1 MKNKK
6 AKLLSILLSL
16 SMLGTAPV
24 YGEDFSDFSDNLVAS
39 DEADPEVS
47 VSSDDTSQDSF
58 QIEDPDSA
66 NEDSSFFSNEE
77 AETTSDFA
85 SDESDINEQGF
96 SDGEVSEEEIADT
109 EIADETSIIDYANA
123 APRAS
128 IVEADIEI
136 DPSIT
141 TTCNSYSGRNL
152 EYQNYTIWSSTV
164 SSYLTASPDGGLMR
178 VQAGALDGTLLVEYY
193 DSSYNYQRTVTVP
206 LSLPVFGAFYESAD
220 NYYVLS
226 GQNNTDHDDSVE
238 VYHITKYTKDWKA
251 LGSCGLFGANTAY
264 PFDAGSARMVIN
276 GNYLFVRT
284 CHEMYNG
291 HQANVTFSVDTSNMN
306 IVDKFTG
313 IWNTSNG
320 YIGHSFNQFIQVDN
334 GTLLGVDHKEAR
346 EVCGFVLSKYVSD
359 ISSGNFQSGI
369 ATPCESLTFMSL
381 VNDTSIH
388 YNYTGA
394 SLGAFEYSD
403 SAYLIAG
410 TKDTDNTATTRDVF
424 ITSMDKSSGETFTHF
439 YSNYAGTDDSALT
452 PHLVKTGNDSFILLW
467 SNQGYV
473 YYTAVDGTGQQV
485 GTTHKMAGNLSDCA
499 PIVSNGKVIW
509 YTWKNQFNTFYEI
522 SLNDLSSNHAVR
534 IENGHKYNYADK
546 AENTLLT
553 GTCRICGYQKQFSV
567 PVELDVQ
574 KKDASNTFFQEMKE
588 IYQMEPGGTAD
599 ILWYSYFA
607 SANKDYDQ
615 ITNWKISSS
624 DESIVSVEQT
634 DKNRGTITALK
645 PGFVTLT
652 IQEQTNP
659 SAVFTAKVYVNM
671 ISDDTASWYLPSSYF
686 VFDGTEH
693 KPSVHLKVN
702 NKLLT
707 EGTDYEITY
716 DGDLINAGT
725 VKLTV
730 TGIGAYTG
738 SVETT
743 YNIQKLS
750 MSNASFSVAPA
761 YYTGSEVTPEV
772 TVTHSGKTLVKDRDF
787 IVTYHHNIEP
797 SSYYNSPW
805 VGIDGIGNYQGYVTK
820 SFTISR
826 ADISSCTVTLSDESL
841 TYTGSS
847 LRPTVTV
854 KSGDKELTLNQDYY
868 VSYRN
873 NWDAGTASVIVNGSG
888 NYTGSVTK
896 DFQIVP
902 ADISNY
908 EVTLYNDSFDYDGT
922 AKEQRYVRLY
932 SGTRWLSEDT
942 DFTVTY
948 ANNVNAGTASAIL
961 TGTGNYTGSVT
972 KDFTIKPLDISRY
985 SASLSQYSYTSDGT
999 EKCPDVTVTYGDKTL
1014 AAGTDFTVSY
1024 KDNVKEGTATVTITG
1039 AGNYT
1044 GIINTTFTI
1053 TAAPGKDDSDSG
1065 KDNPS
1070 KDDSGKDDSGKD
1082 NSGKDDSGKDNS
1094 GKDDSGKDNSS
1105 KNDSDKGNQNSST
1118 PGNNNN
1124 NNNNGNTSGNNDQNN
1139 NGQNNNNTNNNNN
1152 NQNNSSNNEANNDTA
1167 ITPVPAVINASDIT
1181 LTKSKKKA
1189 NIITSIESD
1198 GKVSLKSSNTKVVKI
1213 SGTKVIPVNPGKA
1226 NVTITVTAG
1235 TRYAAASKTVTITV
1249 IPAKT
1254 SLRSVKSTTAKQ
1266 ATVTWKKAK
1275 SISGYQISYSQNSS
1289 MKKAKTL
1296 TVKGSA
1302 TRATLKKLVSKKKYY
1317 VRIRTY
1323 KVVNGKKY
1331 YSKWSSKKSVKIK

>member
-66 NEDSSFFSNEE
+66 NEDSSFFSNAE

-109 EIADETSIIDYANA
+109 EIEDETSIIDYANA

-141 TTCNSYSGRNL
+141 ATCNSYSGRNL
-152 EYQNYTIWSSTV
+152 EYQNYTVWSSTV
-164 SSYLTASPDGGLMR
+164 SSYLTTSPDGGLMR

-238 VYHITKYTKDWKA
+238 VYHVTKYTKDWKA

-284 CHEMYNG
+284 CHKMYNG
-291 HQANVTFSVDTSNMN
+291 HQANVTFSVDTSSMN

-313 IWNTSNG
+313 VWNTSNG
-320 YIGHSFNQFIQVDN
+320 YVSHSFNQFIQVDN
-334 GTLLGVDHKEAR
+334 GTLLGVDHGEGYPTAL
-346 EVCGFVLSKYVSD
+346 VLSKYVSD

-369 ATPCESLTFMSL
+369 ATPCKSLTFMSL

-410 TKDTDNTATTRDVF
+410 TKDTDSTATTRDVF

-452 PHLVKTGNDSFILLW
+452 PHLVKTGNNSFILLW

-499 PIVSNGKVIW
+499 PIVSNGKAIW

-522 SLNDLSSNHAVR
+522 SLNDLSSNHAAR

-546 AENTLLT
+546 AENALLT
-553 GTCRICGYQKQFSV
+553 GTCRVCGYQKQFSV

-574 KKDASNTFFQEMKE
+574 KKDASNTFYQEMKE

-634 DKNRGTITALK
+634 GKNTCTITALK
-645 PGFVTLT
+645 PGFATFT
-652 IQEQTNP
+652 IQEKTNP
-659 SAVFTAKVYVNM
+659 SAVFTAKIYVNM

-730 TGIGAYTG
+730 TGIGVYTG

-772 TVTHSGKTLVKDRDF
+772 TVTHSGKTLVKDRNF
-787 IVTYHHNIEP
+787 IVTYHNNIEP

-820 SFTISR
+820 SFTINR

-873 NWDAGTASVIVNGSG
+873 NWDAGTAS
-888 NYTGSVTK
+888 
-896 DFQIVP
+896 
-902 ADISNY
+902 
-908 EVTLYNDSFDYDGT
+908 
-922 AKEQRYVRLY
+922 
-932 SGTRWLSEDT
+932 
-942 DFTVTY
+942 
-948 ANNVNAGTASAIL
+948 AIL

-985 SASLSQYSYTSDGT
+985 SASLSQYSYTSDGA

-1053 TAAPGKDDSDSG
+1053 TAAPDKDDSDAGKDNPGKDDSGKDDSG
-1065 KDNPS
+1065 KN
-1070 KDDSGKDDSGKD
+1070 DSGKDDSGKD

-1094 GKDDSGKDNSS
+1094 GK
-1105 KNDSDKGNQNSST
+1105 NDSDKGNQNSST
-1118 PGNNNN
+1118 PGNNNNN

-1226 NVTITVTAG
+1226 NVTITVAAG

-1254 SLRSVKSTTAKQ
+1254 SLRSVKSKTAKQ

-1323 KVVNGKKY
+1323 KVVSGKKY
-1331 YSKWSSKKSVKIK
+1331 YSKWSSKKSVKIR

>member
-1 MKNKK
+1 M
-6 AKLLSILLSL
+6 
-16 SMLGTAPV
+16 
-24 YGEDFSDFSDNLVAS
+24 
-39 DEADPEVS
+39 
-47 VSSDDTSQDSF
+47 
-58 QIEDPDSA
+58 
-66 NEDSSFFSNEE
+66 
-77 AETTSDFA
+77 
-85 SDESDINEQGF
+85 
-96 SDGEVSEEEIADT
+96 
-109 EIADETSIIDYANA
+109 ANA
-123 APRAS
+123 RFS
-128 IVEADIEI
+128 I
-136 DPSIT
+136 
-141 TTCNSYSGRNL
+141 
-152 EYQNYTIWSSTV
+152 
-164 SSYLTASPDGGLMR
+164 
-178 VQAGALDGTLLVEYY
+178 
-193 DSSYNYQRTVTVP
+193 
-206 LSLPVFGAFYESAD
+206 
-220 NYYVLS
+220 
-226 GQNNTDHDDSVE
+226 
-238 VYHITKYTKDWKA
+238 
-251 LGSCGLFGANTAY
+251 
-264 PFDAGSARMVIN
+264 
-276 GNYLFVRT
+276 
-284 CHEMYNG
+284 
-291 HQANVTFSVDTSNMN
+291 
-306 IVDKFTG
+306 
-313 IWNTSNG
+313 
-320 YIGHSFNQFIQVDN
+320 
-334 GTLLGVDHKEAR
+334 
-346 EVCGFVLSKYVSD
+346 
-359 ISSGNFQSGI
+359 
-369 ATPCESLTFMSL
+369 
-381 VNDTSIH
+381 
-388 YNYTGA
+388 
-394 SLGAFEYSD
+394 
-403 SAYLIAG
+403 
-410 TKDTDNTATTRDVF
+410 
-424 ITSMDKSSGETFTHF
+424 
-439 YSNYAGTDDSALT
+439 
-452 PHLVKTGNDSFILLW
+452 
-467 SNQGYV
+467 
-473 YYTAVDGTGQQV
+473 
-485 GTTHKMAGNLSDCA
+485 
-499 PIVSNGKVIW
+499 
-509 YTWKNQFNTFYEI
+509 
-522 SLNDLSSNHAVR
+522 
-534 IENGHKYNYADK
+534 
-546 AENTLLT
+546 
-553 GTCRICGYQKQFSV
+553 
-567 PVELDVQ
+567 
-574 KKDASNTFFQEMKE
+574 
-588 IYQMEPGGTAD
+588 
-599 ILWYSYFA
+599 
-607 SANKDYDQ
+607 
-615 ITNWKISSS
+615 
-624 DESIVSVEQT
+624 
-634 DKNRGTITALK
+634 
-645 PGFVTLT
+645 
-652 IQEQTNP
+652 
-659 SAVFTAKVYVNM
+659 
-671 ISDDTASWYLPSSYF
+671 
-686 VFDGTEH
+686 
-693 KPSVHLKVN
+693 
-702 NKLLT
+702 
-707 EGTDYEITY
+707 
-716 DGDLINAGT
+716 
-725 VKLTV
+725 
-730 TGIGAYTG
+730 
-738 SVETT
+738 
-743 YNIQKLS
+743 
-750 MSNASFSVAPA
+750 APA
-761 YYTGSEVTPEV
+761 YYAGSEVTPEV

-787 IVTYHHNIEP
+787 IVTYHNNIEP

-820 SFTISR
+820 SFTINR

-847 LRPTVTV
+847 LRPTATV

-873 NWDAGTASVIVNGSG
+873 NWDAGTASAILTGTG

-896 DFQIVP
+896 DFQIIP

-1082 NSGKDDSGKDNS
+1082 NSVKDDSGKDNS

-1226 NVTITVTAG
+1226 NVTITGAAG

-1254 SLRSVKSTTAKQ
+1254 SLRSVKSKTAKQ

-1296 TVKGSA
+1296 TVKDSA
-1302 TRATLKKLVSKKKYY
+1302 TRATLKELVSKKKYY

-1323 KVVNGKKY
+1323 KVVSGKKY
-1331 YSKWSSKKSVKIK
+1331 YSKWSSKKSVKIR

>member
-1 MKNKK
+1 M
-6 AKLLSILLSL
+6 
-16 SMLGTAPV
+16 
-24 YGEDFSDFSDNLVAS
+24 
-39 DEADPEVS
+39 
-47 VSSDDTSQDSF
+47 
-58 QIEDPDSA
+58 
-66 NEDSSFFSNEE
+66 
-77 AETTSDFA
+77 
-85 SDESDINEQGF
+85 
-96 SDGEVSEEEIADT
+96 
-109 EIADETSIIDYANA
+109 ANA
-123 APRAS
+123 RFS
-128 IVEADIEI
+128 I
-136 DPSIT
+136 
-141 TTCNSYSGRNL
+141 
-152 EYQNYTIWSSTV
+152 
-164 SSYLTASPDGGLMR
+164 
-178 VQAGALDGTLLVEYY
+178 
-193 DSSYNYQRTVTVP
+193 
-206 LSLPVFGAFYESAD
+206 
-220 NYYVLS
+220 
-226 GQNNTDHDDSVE
+226 
-238 VYHITKYTKDWKA
+238 
-251 LGSCGLFGANTAY
+251 
-264 PFDAGSARMVIN
+264 
-276 GNYLFVRT
+276 
-284 CHEMYNG
+284 
-291 HQANVTFSVDTSNMN
+291 
-306 IVDKFTG
+306 
-313 IWNTSNG
+313 
-320 YIGHSFNQFIQVDN
+320 
-334 GTLLGVDHKEAR
+334 
-346 EVCGFVLSKYVSD
+346 
-359 ISSGNFQSGI
+359 
-369 ATPCESLTFMSL
+369 
-381 VNDTSIH
+381 
-388 YNYTGA
+388 
-394 SLGAFEYSD
+394 
-403 SAYLIAG
+403 
-410 TKDTDNTATTRDVF
+410 
-424 ITSMDKSSGETFTHF
+424 
-439 YSNYAGTDDSALT
+439 
-452 PHLVKTGNDSFILLW
+452 
-467 SNQGYV
+467 
-473 YYTAVDGTGQQV
+473 
-485 GTTHKMAGNLSDCA
+485 
-499 PIVSNGKVIW
+499 
-509 YTWKNQFNTFYEI
+509 
-522 SLNDLSSNHAVR
+522 
-534 IENGHKYNYADK
+534 
-546 AENTLLT
+546 
-553 GTCRICGYQKQFSV
+553 
-567 PVELDVQ
+567 
-574 KKDASNTFFQEMKE
+574 
-588 IYQMEPGGTAD
+588 
-599 ILWYSYFA
+599 
-607 SANKDYDQ
+607 
-615 ITNWKISSS
+615 
-624 DESIVSVEQT
+624 
-634 DKNRGTITALK
+634 
-645 PGFVTLT
+645 
-652 IQEQTNP
+652 
-659 SAVFTAKVYVNM
+659 
-671 ISDDTASWYLPSSYF
+671 
-686 VFDGTEH
+686 
-693 KPSVHLKVN
+693 
-702 NKLLT
+702 
-707 EGTDYEITY
+707 
-716 DGDLINAGT
+716 
-725 VKLTV
+725 
-730 TGIGAYTG
+730 
-738 SVETT
+738 
-743 YNIQKLS
+743 
-750 MSNASFSVAPA
+750 APA
-761 YYTGSEVTPEV
+761 YYAGSEVTPEV

-787 IVTYHHNIEP
+787 TVTYHNNIEP

-820 SFTISR
+820 SFTINR

-847 LRPTVTV
+847 LRPTATV

-1053 TAAPGKDDSDSG
+1053 TAAPGKDDSDAG
-1065 KDNPS
+1065 KDNPG

-1082 NSGKDDSGKDNS
+1082 NSG
-1094 GKDDSGKDNSS
+1094 

-1124 NNNNGNTSGNNDQNN
+1124 NNGSTSGNNDQNN

-1226 NVTITVTAG
+1226 NVTITVAAG

-1254 SLRSVKSTTAKQ
+1254 SLRSVKSKTAKQ

-1323 KVVNGKKY
+1323 KVVSGKKY
-1331 YSKWSSKKSVKIK
+1331 YSKWSSKKSVKIR

>member
-1 MKNKK
+1 
-6 AKLLSILLSL
+6 
-16 SMLGTAPV
+16 
-24 YGEDFSDFSDNLVAS
+24 
-39 DEADPEVS
+39 
-47 VSSDDTSQDSF
+47 
-58 QIEDPDSA
+58 
-66 NEDSSFFSNEE
+66 
-77 AETTSDFA
+77 
-85 SDESDINEQGF
+85 
-96 SDGEVSEEEIADT
+96 
-109 EIADETSIIDYANA
+109 
-123 APRAS
+123 
-128 IVEADIEI
+128 
-136 DPSIT
+136 
-141 TTCNSYSGRNL
+141 
-152 EYQNYTIWSSTV
+152 
-164 SSYLTASPDGGLMR
+164 
-178 VQAGALDGTLLVEYY
+178 
-193 DSSYNYQRTVTVP
+193 
-206 LSLPVFGAFYESAD
+206 
-220 NYYVLS
+220 
-226 GQNNTDHDDSVE
+226 
-238 VYHITKYTKDWKA
+238 
-251 LGSCGLFGANTAY
+251 
-264 PFDAGSARMVIN
+264 
-276 GNYLFVRT
+276 
-284 CHEMYNG
+284 
-291 HQANVTFSVDTSNMN
+291 
-306 IVDKFTG
+306 
-313 IWNTSNG
+313 
-320 YIGHSFNQFIQVDN
+320 
-334 GTLLGVDHKEAR
+334 
-346 EVCGFVLSKYVSD
+346 
-359 ISSGNFQSGI
+359 
-369 ATPCESLTFMSL
+369 
-381 VNDTSIH
+381 
-388 YNYTGA
+388 
-394 SLGAFEYSD
+394 
-403 SAYLIAG
+403 
-410 TKDTDNTATTRDVF
+410 
-424 ITSMDKSSGETFTHF
+424 
-439 YSNYAGTDDSALT
+439 
-452 PHLVKTGNDSFILLW
+452 
-467 SNQGYV
+467 
-473 YYTAVDGTGQQV
+473 
-485 GTTHKMAGNLSDCA
+485 MAGNLSDCA
-499 PIVSNGKVIW
+499 PIVSNGKAIW

-522 SLNDLSSNHAVR
+522 SLNDLSSNHAAR

-546 AENTLLT
+546 AENALLT
-553 GTCRICGYQKQFSV
+553 GTCRVCGYQKQFSV

-574 KKDASNTFFQEMKE
+574 KKDASNTFYQEMKE

-634 DKNRGTITALK
+634 GKNTCTITALK
-645 PGFVTLT
+645 PGFATFT
-652 IQEQTNP
+652 IQEKTNP

-787 IVTYHHNIEP
+787 IVTYHNNIEP

-820 SFTISR
+820 SFTINR

-854 KSGDKELTLNQDYY
+854 KNGDKELTLNQDYY

-873 NWDAGTASVIVNGSG
+873 NWNAGTASVIVNGSG

-896 DFQIVP
+896 DFQIIP

-1082 NSGKDDSGKDNS
+1082 NSVKDDSGKDNS

-1139 NGQNNNNTNNNNN
+1139 NGQNNNNTNNNSN

-1226 NVTITVTAG
+1226 NVTITVAAG

-1254 SLRSVKSTTAKQ
+1254 SLRSVKSKTAKQ

-1323 KVVNGKKY
+1323 KVISGKKY

>member
-66 NEDSSFFSNEE
+66 NEDSSFFSNAE

-109 EIADETSIIDYANA
+109 EIEDETSIIDYANA

-141 TTCNSYSGRNL
+141 ATCNSYSGRNL
-152 EYQNYTIWSSTV
+152 EYQNYTVWSSTV
-164 SSYLTASPDGGLMR
+164 SSYLTTSPDGGLMR

-238 VYHITKYTKDWKA
+238 VYHVTKYTKDWKA

-284 CHEMYNG
+284 CHKMYNG
-291 HQANVTFSVDTSNMN
+291 HQANVTFSVDTSSMN

-313 IWNTSNG
+313 VWNTSNG
-320 YIGHSFNQFIQVDN
+320 YVSHSFNQFIQVDN
-334 GTLLGVDHKEAR
+334 GTLLGVDHGEGYPTAL
-346 EVCGFVLSKYVSD
+346 VLSKYVSD

-369 ATPCESLTFMSL
+369 ATPCKSLTFMSL

-410 TKDTDNTATTRDVF
+410 TKDTDSTATTRDVF

-452 PHLVKTGNDSFILLW
+452 PHLVKTGNNSFILLW

-499 PIVSNGKVIW
+499 PIVSNGKAIW

-522 SLNDLSSNHAVR
+522 SLNDLSSNHAAR

-546 AENTLLT
+546 AENALLT
-553 GTCRICGYQKQFSV
+553 GTCRVCGYQKQFSV

-574 KKDASNTFFQEMKE
+574 KKDASNTFYQEMKE

-634 DKNRGTITALK
+634 GKNTCTITALK
-645 PGFVTLT
+645 PGFATFT
-652 IQEQTNP
+652 IQEKTNP
-659 SAVFTAKVYVNM
+659 SAVFTAKIYVNM

-730 TGIGAYTG
+730 TGIGVYTG

-787 IVTYHHNIEP
+787 IVTYHNNIEP

-820 SFTISR
+820 SFTINR

-873 NWDAGTASVIVNGSG
+873 NWD
-888 NYTGSVTK
+888 
-896 DFQIVP
+896 
-902 ADISNY
+902 
-908 EVTLYNDSFDYDGT
+908 
-922 AKEQRYVRLY
+922 
-932 SGTRWLSEDT
+932 
-942 DFTVTY
+942 
-948 ANNVNAGTASAIL
+948 AGTASAIL

-1053 TAAPGKDDSDSG
+1053 TAAPDKDDSDAGKDNPGKDDSGKDDSG
-1065 KDNPS
+1065 KN
-1070 KDDSGKDDSGKD
+1070 DSGKDDSGKD

-1094 GKDDSGKDNSS
+1094 GK
-1105 KNDSDKGNQNSST
+1105 NDSDKGNQNSST
-1118 PGNNNN
+1118 PGNNNNN

-1226 NVTITVTAG
+1226 NVTITVAAG

-1254 SLRSVKSTTAKQ
+1254 SLRSVKSKTAKQ

-1289 MKKAKTL
+1289 MKKAKAL

-1323 KVVNGKKY
+1323 KVVSGKKY
-1331 YSKWSSKKSVKIK
+1331 YSKWSSKKSVKIR